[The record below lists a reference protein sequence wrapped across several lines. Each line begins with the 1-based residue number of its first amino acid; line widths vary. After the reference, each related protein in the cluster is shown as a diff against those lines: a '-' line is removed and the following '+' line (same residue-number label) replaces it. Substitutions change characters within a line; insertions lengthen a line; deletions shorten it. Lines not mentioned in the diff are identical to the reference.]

1 MLGSTQICSW
11 LSEAVSAQG
20 VHGSSFSPAPGCWRA
35 EDPLSPLIRLGCGV
49 VVGSGGSLGCPSHT
63 EESLTSFV
71 PEVKFFFL
79 VKHWNRPFLEVFK
92 KTSGL

>member
-1 MLGSTQICSW
+1 MALP
-11 LSEAVSAQG
+11 
-20 VHGSSFSPAPGCWRA
+20 SPQHLAAG
-35 EDPLSPLIRLGCGV
+35 ELKDPLSPLIRLGCGV

-79 VKHWNRPFLEVFK
+79 
-92 KTSGL
+92 